1 MIAAGIIGFVV
12 VDLLFLAA
20 NLPKI
25 AQGGWFPLLVG
36 AVVLLL
42 LTTWDQGR
50 RRVTE
55 RRVAAEGPLRDFIEE
70 MHSGNR
76 PTTQLP
82 GPAIYLNPSP
92 DTTPLALRVSQ
103 TRLHAIPEEVV
114 IVTVETTNE
123 PHVRPE
129 DRIVWDDL
137 GYAHDGYSHM
147 TLRFGYQDDPDVP
160 RALGAARRAD
170 QMEVDFNPYHATYF
184 LSQMSLVPTDE
195 DGMARW
201 RKALFMAM
209 ARNAASPANY
219 FNLPPER
226 VVTLGAQIRF

>member
-1 MIAAGIIGFVV
+1 M
-12 VDLLFLAA
+12 
-20 NLPKI
+20 
-25 AQGGWFPLLVG
+25 
-36 AVVLLL
+36 
-42 LTTWDQGR
+42 
-50 RRVTE
+50 
-55 RRVAAEGPLRDFIEE
+55 
-70 MHSGNR
+70 
-76 PTTQLP
+76 
-82 GPAIYLNPSP
+82 
-92 DTTPLALRVSQ
+92 
-103 TRLHAIPEEVV
+103 
-114 IVTVETTNE
+114 TVETTNE
-123 PHVRPE
+123 PYVRPE
-129 DRIVWDDL
+129 DRVVWDDL

-184 LSQMSLVPTDE
+184 LSQMSLVPTE
-195 DGMARW
+195 ENGMARW

>member
-1 MIAAGIIGFVV
+1 MIAAGIIGFVA

-25 AQGGWFPLLVG
+25 THGGWFPLLVG

-50 RRVTE
+50 RRVTD
-55 RRVAAEGPLRDFIEE
+55 RRVAAEGPLQRLHRGDAQRQAARD
-70 MHSGNR
+70 
-76 PTTQLP
+76 QLP
-82 GPAIYLNPSP
+82 GAAVYLNPSP

-147 TLRFGYQDDPDVP
+147 TLRFGYQDAPDVP

-170 QMEVDFNPYHATYF
+170 LMEVDFNPYHATYF
-184 LSQMSLVPTDE
+184 LSQMSLVPDRGRR
-195 DGMARW
+195 DA
-201 RKALFMAM
+201 
-209 ARNAASPANY
+209 
-219 FNLPPER
+219 
-226 VVTLGAQIRF
+226 TLA